1 MIEKVINVTEEKIII
16 ELTKEELE
24 EIKKKQRKLGRDDVV
39 GYIAFSLKNYK
50 LKMNLGGIFEFIHNL
65 IDFLNKD
72 TEYIPNAFRY
82 TFLDYLNEYR
92 Y

>member
-24 EIKKKQRKLGRDDVV
+24 EIKKKQRKLGRDDIA

-50 LKMNLGGIFEFIHNL
+50 LKMNLGGLLEFVPNL

-72 TEYIPNAFRY
+72 TEYIPNTFRY
-82 TFLDYLNEYR
+82 TFSDYLNEYR

>member
-1 MIEKVINVTEEKIII
+1 MIEKVIEVTEKKTII
-16 ELTKEELE
+16 ELTKDELE
-24 EIKKKQRKLGRDDVV
+24 EIKQEQRKLGRDDIA

-50 LKMNLGGIFEFIHNL
+50 LKMNLGGVFEFVHSL

-72 TEYIPNAFRY
+72 TEYISNTFEY
-82 TFLDYLNEYR
+82 TFSDYLNEYR

>member
-1 MIEKVINVTEEKIII
+1 MIEKLINVTEEKIII
-16 ELTKEELE
+16 ELTKEEFE
-24 EIKKKQRKLGRDDVV
+24 KIKQEQRKLGRDDVA

-50 LKMNLGGIFEFIHNL
+50 LKMNLGGIFEFVHNL

-72 TEYIPNAFRY
+72 TKYIPNTFEY
-82 TFLDYLNEYR
+82 TFSDYLNEYR

>member
-1 MIEKVINVTEEKIII
+1 MTEKVINVTEEKIII
-16 ELTKEELE
+16 EITKEELE
-24 EIKKKQRKLGRDDVV
+24 EIKKKQRKLGRDDVA

-50 LKMNLGGIFEFIHNL
+50 LKMNLGGAFEFVHNL

-72 TEYIPNAFRY
+72 TEYMPNTFEY
-82 TFLDYLNEYR
+82 TFSDYLNEYR